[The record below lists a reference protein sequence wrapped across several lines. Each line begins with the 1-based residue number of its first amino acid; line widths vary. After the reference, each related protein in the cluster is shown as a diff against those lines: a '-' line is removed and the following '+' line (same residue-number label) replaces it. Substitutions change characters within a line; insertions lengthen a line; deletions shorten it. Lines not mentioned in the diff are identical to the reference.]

1 MSAEIPGGVLAACD
15 LDGTLIYSS
24 SAIHF
29 HSAIQHSA
37 ALVCVEYYRDRSW
50 SYLTARAARHAE
62 ALAHTAVLVPA
73 TTRTP
78 HQYARVQLPGATPR
92 YAVCSNGAQLLCD
105 GVPDPEW
112 HRETRRR
119 VTASAAPLPEVCAH
133 LHHALRQNWPATV
146 RVAEEMFLYLV
157 TPRNWALPA
166 GWINDLTHWARTH
179 GWELS
184 ATGRT
189 VHLVPAALTK
199 SAAITELTSRTGARL
214 VLAAGDS
221 LLDIDML
228 RQADAA
234 IHPAH
239 GELAAIGWSHPTVA
253 RTQTTGVCAGE
264 EILRWLYAAAD
275 RYPTQRNQRDD

>member
-15 LDGTLIYSS
+15 LDGTLIYSRS
-24 SAIHF
+24 T
-29 HSAIQHSA
+29 IQHSGP
-37 ALVCVEYYRDRSW
+37 LVCVEYYRDQPW
-50 SYLTARAARHAE
+50 SYLTARAAHHAE
-62 ALAHTAVLVPA
+62 ELAHAAVLVPA

-78 HQYARVQLPGATPR
+78 HQYARVQLPGAPPR
-92 YAVCSNGAQLLCD
+92 YAVCSNGGQLLCD

-119 VTASAAPLPEVCAH
+119 VTASAAPLPEVRAH
-133 LHHALRQNWPATV
+133 LQHALPESWPATV
-146 RVAEEMFLYLV
+146 RVAEEMFLYLLI
-157 TPRNWALPA
+157 RRGWALPID
-166 GWINDLTHWARTH
+166 WINDLTHWAHAH
-179 GWELS
+179 GWKLS
-184 ATGRT
+184 ATGRK

-199 SAAITELTSRTGARL
+199 SAAITELAHRTGARL

-228 RQADAA
+228 RQADAG

-239 GELAAIGWSHPTVA
+239 GELATTGWSHPTVA
-253 RTQTTGVCAGE
+253 RTQASGVGAGA

-275 RYPTQRNQRDD
+275 Q